1 MNQRIDLTKVSKDD
15 VLQKGELIAAQQ
27 PVSEHLIVDLT
38 KDGDPAKTPFNKKA
52 GRVSVADQLLRTGSV
67 PKKERI
73 IVSGKGRKKSKRLV
87 AEASVGDPKPSAL
100 AVLTNAPRA
109 QKRTVVNA
117 ANQRQ
122 QQQAAEELAR
132 KLGMLHEGQ
141 TAVLKDGTLVIKGVN
156 ARQAAHARKRMQ
168 ENKTDLV
175 DGEANDMPRTAKAKQ
190 KGIRPDQLDFV

>member
-1 MNQRIDLTKVSKDD
+1 MTKRIDLTKVSKDD
-15 VLQKGELIAAQQ
+15 VLQQGELMVAQQ

-38 KDGDPAKTPFNKKA
+38 KDGDPAKTPFSKRA
-52 GRVSVADQLLRTGSV
+52 RRVSVADQLLRTGSV

-73 IVSGKGRKKSKRLV
+73 IVSGKGRKKGKRAV
-87 AEASVGDPKPSAL
+87 AEASVDVSKPSAL
-100 AVLTNAPRA
+100 SVLTSAPRVK
-109 QKRTVVNA
+109 KRTVVNA

-156 ARQAAHARKRMQ
+156 AEQAAYASNRVQ
-168 ENKTDLV
+168 ENKMDLV
-175 DGEANDMPRTAKAKQ
+175 DGKANDMPRIVKAKQ
-190 KGIRPDQLDFV
+190 KSITPLDCV